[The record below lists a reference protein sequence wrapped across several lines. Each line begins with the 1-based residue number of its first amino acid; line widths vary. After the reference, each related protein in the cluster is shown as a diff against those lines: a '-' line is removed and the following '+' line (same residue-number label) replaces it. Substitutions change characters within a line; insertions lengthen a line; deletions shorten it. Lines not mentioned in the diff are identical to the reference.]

1 MNSNF
6 FAYIQQI
13 ELMAF
18 FSGYPLVYAVILTIA
33 GSLQQK
39 NNLARRTVSLLP
51 VSYALVGTLY
61 LGLQLKNL
69 YPDYSFDHIKNAFQ
83 LPFLVSWGLLSVL
96 FWIPALFK
104 IRVLSL
110 IHSLVIFTLLVMNL
124 FIQISASPGDKDILR
139 NAMKIYSISLLINL
153 GAVILVILFS
163 QLFFRRNNFL
173 KN

>member
-39 NNLARRTVSLLP
+39 NDLVRRTVSLLP
-51 VSYALVGTLY
+51 ISYALVGTLY

-69 YPDYSFDHIKNAFQ
+69 YPDYSFEHFKYSFQ

-96 FWIPALFK
+96 FWIPALIK

-110 IHSLVIFTLLVMNL
+110 IHSLVIFALLVKDL
-124 FIQISASPGDKDILR
+124 FIQISASPDDKDILR
-139 NAMKIYSISLLINL
+139 NAMKIYSISILLNL
-153 GAVILVILFS
+153 GAVILVTLIAQLFS
-163 QLFFRRNNFL
+163 RR
-173 KN
+173 KNHLQF